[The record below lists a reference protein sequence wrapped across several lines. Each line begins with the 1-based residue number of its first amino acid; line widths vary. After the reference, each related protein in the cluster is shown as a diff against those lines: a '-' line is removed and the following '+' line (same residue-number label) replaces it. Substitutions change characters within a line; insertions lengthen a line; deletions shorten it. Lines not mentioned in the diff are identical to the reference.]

1 MKVTTSQIHLKAQFT
16 LREAFLMST
25 LQSFLLPL
33 TLHDIHYRPHTCSD
47 HRRTLTNIRFESFL
61 SNPRDPTSS
70 KKHHTLFLWTHN
82 LYLAQDSRDH
92 ICILYTYKVIC
103 KVSSFI
109 HSQILPSALFTW
121 SSMFRFFKTVLSVLC
136 ALLFKFYQ

>member
-1 MKVTTSQIHLKAQFT
+1 MKLSLCQLRKAFFCLSCYMTSTIAHT
-16 LREAFLMST
+16 LVLITEG
-25 LQSFLLPL
+25 LLL
-33 TLHDIHYRPHTCSD
+33 ILDLNH
-47 HRRTLTNIRFESFL
+47 FL

-109 HSQILPSALFTW
+109 HSQILPSPLFTW